1 MKLNRDIEYPSST
14 HQDQWEKLKQFTD
27 ARIALG
33 RAGCSIPTRAL
44 LEFQLSHAQAKDAV
58 ARGAVK
64 VDWNTVDASFSVKE
78 NTTLVVQASK
88 KAIAKVIFTD

>member
-1 MKLNRDIEYPSST
+1 MKLNRDIQYPSST
-14 HQDQWEKLKQFTD
+14 HQDQWEKLKEFTD

-58 ARGAVK
+58 YEHMDVLYLSERVEKKK
-64 VDWNTVDASFSVKE
+64 V
-78 NTTLVVQASK
+78 
-88 KAIAKVIFTD
+88 

>member
-1 MKLNRDIEYPSST
+1 MKLNRDIQYPSST

-58 ARGAVK
+58 YQDMNVSYLSEQLTQNSCK
-64 VDWNTVDASFSVKE
+64 VFMSKVMHLIKKFILN
-78 NTTLVVQASK
+78 VQ
-88 KAIAKVIFTD
+88 I